1 MRVSWT
7 APSAECQFEVE
18 FWRADGAGPRGK
30 VGEVAAGETYGPHD
44 MCGPSPATDPANFRD
59 PGFFFHAE
67 MAPLDPATHYNYS
80 VTGFPAGAGAGA
92 GAGTGTGPDLALR
105 EGSGA
110 GSGAAKSSTSLSW
123 FWSAPAPGGPFSM
136 VTFMDVGEPFDAE
149 PHSPGGFAVTTV
161 AGHDVLASGSESRA
175 TAPASPHPY
184 SLVLHSGDLSY
195 ARGEGEVWERWMDMI
210 EPLSSHAPYMVSM
223 GNHECLWAGPSSAGG
238 GWGPAPDF
246 RPIYGQ
252 YGNDSGGECCIPAAH
267 RFSAMPGGVLGQT
280 PSPLYQDLP
289 PHEPSPS
296 ADANPPY
303 WYSFDY
309 GAAHF
314 VIFSTEHDFTPGSK
328 QLEWVERD
336 LASVNRAKTPWVIGS
351 AHRPAYTSFVMHDLQ
366 PVSLALAMTIEPL
379 LAKYDVNLM
388 LYGHVHTHE
397 RTCPLRDA
405 ECVGSAMGGG
415 GRLVELRGGTVH
427 LTVGCG
433 GHSLNLG
440 IPVIKSGWSE
450 AVHVDFGYGRL
461 EVLNGT
467 HAAWEF
473 VRVQRGDAPGTP
485 AAPEVLERTV
495 YQRA

>member
-1 MRVSWT
+1 
-7 APSAECQFEVE
+7 
-18 FWRADGAGPRGK
+18 
-30 VGEVAAGETYGPHD
+30 
-44 MCGPSPATDPANFRD
+44 
-59 PGFFFHAE
+59 
-67 MAPLDPATHYNYS
+67 
-80 VTGFPAGAGAGA
+80 
-92 GAGTGTGPDLALR
+92 
-105 EGSGA
+105 
-110 GSGAAKSSTSLSW
+110 
-123 FWSAPAPGGPFSM
+123 M

-336 LASVNRAKTPWVIGS
+336 LASVRT
-351 AHRPAYTSFVMHDLQ
+351 HD
-366 PVSLALAMTIEPL
+366 
-379 LAKYDVNLM
+379 
-388 LYGHVHTHE
+388 
-397 RTCPLRDA
+397 
-405 ECVGSAMGGG
+405 
-415 GRLVELRGGTVH
+415 
-427 LTVGCG
+427 
-433 GHSLNLG
+433 
-440 IPVIKSGWSE
+440 
-450 AVHVDFGYGRL
+450 
-461 EVLNGT
+461 
-467 HAAWEF
+467 AAI
-473 VRVQRGDAPGTP
+473 DH
-485 AAPEVLERTV
+485 
-495 YQRA
+495 